1 MRRIYLFLI
10 YLLALILKHKLF
22 QSRSVYNSNNYDN
35 YDSNNY
41 DNDSNNYDNDSNN
54 YDNNDSNN
62 YDNDSNSYDNFYL
75 SPNGAH
81 C

>member
-10 YLLALILKHKLF
+10 YLLAVILKHKLF
-22 QSRSVYNSNNYDN
+22 QSRSVYNS
-35 YDSNNY
+35 S
-41 DNDSNNYDNDSNN
+41 NYDNDSNN

-62 YDNDSNSYDNFYL
+62 YDNDSNNYDNFYL